1 MIKKKENYMT
11 SLVMLRLMR
20 EPAAELISR
29 KIKMEDIKERT
40 ILIPMIWGISL
51 GIFSGICSMEDRE
64 VEEEARAASI
74 KAVLEMALEEVLERI
89 SRKKVRI

>member
-1 MIKKKENYMT
+1 
-11 SLVMLRLMR
+11 MLRLMR
-20 EPAAELISR
+20 EPAAELISH

-51 GIFSGICSMEDRE
+51 GIFSEICSMEDRE

-74 KAVLEMALEEVLERI
+74 KVVLEMALAEALERI
-89 SRKKVRI
+89 SHKKVRT

>member
-1 MIKKKENYMT
+1 
-11 SLVMLRLMR
+11 MLRLMR
-20 EPAAELISR
+20 EPAAELISH

-64 VEEEARAASI
+64 VEEEARAAEEAR
-74 KAVLEMALEEVLERI
+74 KAAFKKLSAKERMALMREKHRQEKGE
-89 SRKKVRI
+89 

>member
-1 MIKKKENYMT
+1 MT

-51 GIFSGICSMEDRE
+51 EIFSGICSMEDRE

-74 KAVLEMALEEVLERI
+74 KAVLEMALEAVLERI